1 MTRQRLSFVALLLV
15 ALVAGLAAQ
24 SQTPKRMMGGQLVL
38 EDQGSFFVGG
48 VAKKIEKTYYEM
60 WRTEAAEVAANKEKE
75 RILAGVPASSSSSK
89 QEEKAPEL
97 RIGDQNSQ
105 MADERRSGALWVDAA
120 VVCTQRA
127 ALGC

>member
-1 MTRQRLSFVALLLV
+1 MDT
-15 ALVAGLAAQ
+15 
-24 SQTPKRMMGGQLVL
+24 
-38 EDQGSFFVGG
+38 FVGG

-75 RILAGVPASSSSSK
+75 RILAGAPATSSSSK

-105 MADERRSGALWVDAA
+105 MADERASERAGALGGCCCGLHA
-120 VVCTQRA
+120 V
-127 ALGC
+127 ALAC